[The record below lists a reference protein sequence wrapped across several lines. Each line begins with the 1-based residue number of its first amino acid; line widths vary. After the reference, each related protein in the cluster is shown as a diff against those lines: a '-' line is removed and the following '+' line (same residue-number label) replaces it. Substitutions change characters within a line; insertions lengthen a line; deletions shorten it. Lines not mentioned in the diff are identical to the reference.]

1 MIRQVALK
9 NGATAIFN
17 NRATVD
23 EQLAELKNVTG
34 GNFARIFDSTAY
46 GYEIMVK
53 ALETCSAAATK
64 YLTSV
69 DDW

>member
-1 MIRQVALK
+1 MSQIAIK
-9 NGATAIFN
+9 AGATATFN
-17 NRATVD
+17 NRGSVD
-23 EQLAELKNVTG
+23 DQVAEMKAITG
-34 GNFARIFDSTAY
+34 GNFGRIFDATAY

-53 ALETCSAAATK
+53 ALETASTAETK